1 MSLQLILPLR
11 MKKGR
16 PVSRIDLGSYIQ
28 TVDRLD
34 PLKVYGRIVEITGLT
49 IKATGLDVSIGE
61 SCKIY
66 SEKADPVDAEVV
78 GFKEG
83 KVILMATG
91 EVAGIRHGSRV
102 MPLGKNI
109 SVKVSDGL
117 IGRIIDAT
125 GNPIDNKGP
134 IEGTDCPLYS
144 LSPNPLTKKI
154 ISAPLDIGIR
164 SINGLLTCGKGQ
176 RLGIMAGSGVGKSV
190 LLGMIAKYSEAAINV
205 IALIGER
212 SREVGEFIERNL
224 GEEGLRK
231 SIIVVST
238 SDQAPLAKVRGAF
251 TATAIA
257 EYFRNAGKDV
267 LLLMDS
273 LTRVAMAQREIGL
286 AVGEPPTTR
295 GYTPSVFALLPKLLE
310 RVGTSDNSGSITGL
324 YTVLV
329 EGDDMLEPVADMS
342 RSLLDG
348 HIVLSRELA
357 MENHY
362 PSIDVLQSI
371 SRVMPNI
378 IEEKH
383 REYASKFVDT
393 LSTYKKF
400 EDMINLGAY
409 KHGTNFKVD
418 FAIKLIERIRSFLKQ
433 DMHNPIEYADS
444 LQGLYCI
451 FDEVSNEST

>member
-1 MSLQLILPLR
+1 MTTINLSPY
-11 MKKGR
+11 KTS
-16 PVSRIDLGSYIQ
+16 VENAE
-28 TVDRLD
+28 

-61 SCKIY
+61 ACKIY
-66 SEKADPVDAEVV
+66 SDSASPVDAEVV

-91 EVAGIRHGSRV
+91 EVSGIRHGSRV
-102 MPLGKNI
+102 LTCGKNI
-109 SVKVSDGL
+109 SINAGDDL
-117 IGRIIDAT
+117 IGRVIDAV
-125 GNPIDNKGP
+125 GNPMDGRGP
-134 IEGTDCPLYS
+134 LTGTDYPLFGEA
-144 LSPNPLTKKI
+144 LNPLRRQGI
-154 ISAPLDIGIR
+154 REPLDIGIR
-164 SINGLLTCGKGQ
+164 AINGLLTCGKGQ
-176 RLGIMAGSGVGKSV
+176 RVGIMAGSGVGKSV
-190 LLGMIAKYSEAAINV
+190 LLGMIAKYSEAPVNV

-212 SREVGEFIERNL
+212 SREVREFIERDL
-224 GEEGLRK
+224 GEEGLKK
-231 SIIVVST
+231 SVLVVST
-238 SDQAPLAKVRGAF
+238 SEQAPLAKVRGAF

-257 EYFRNAGKDV
+257 EYFRSQGKDV

-286 AVGEPPTTR
+286 AIGEPPTTR

-310 RVGTSDNSGSITGL
+310 RVGNSEHNGSITGL

-342 RSLLDG
+342 RSVLDG

-371 SRVMPNI
+371 SRVMPNVI
-378 IEEKH
+378 DQRH
-383 REYASKFVDT
+383 REYAGKFIDA

-409 KHGTNFKVD
+409 KPGSNFKVD
-418 FAIKLIERIRSFLKQ
+418 YAIKLIERLKAYLKQ
-433 DMHNPIEYADS
+433 DMRELIDFTDS
-444 LQGLYCI
+444 VQGMFGI
-451 FDEVSNEST
+451 FDEMENENA

>member
-1 MSLQLILPLR
+1 MS
-11 MKKGR
+11 K
-16 PVSRIDLGSYIQ
+16 IDLGSYIE
-28 TVDRLD
+28 TVESFD

-66 SEKADPVDAEVV
+66 SDKAEPVDAEVV

-109 SVKVSDGL
+109 SVKVCDGL

-125 GNPIDNKGP
+125 GNPIDGKGP
-134 IEGTDCPLYS
+134 VSGKDCPLYS
-144 LSPNPLTKKI
+144 LSPNPLTRKI
-154 ISAPLDIGIR
+154 IDEPLDIGIR

-176 RLGIMAGSGVGKSV
+176 RIGIMSGSGVGKSV
-190 LLGMIAKYSEAAINV
+190 LLSMIAKYSEAAVNV

-224 GEEGLRK
+224 GEEGLKK
-231 SIIVVST
+231 SIVVVST

-257 EYFRNAGKDV
+257 EYFRNAGRDV

-342 RSLLDG
+342 RAILDG

-383 REYASKFVDT
+383 REYAVKFIDT

-409 KHGTNFKVD
+409 KHGSNFKVD
-418 FAIKLIERIRSFLKQ
+418 YTIKMIDRIKKYLKQ
-433 DMHNPIEYADS
+433 DMHTHIDYADS

-451 FDEVSNEST
+451 FDEGENEGT

>member
-1 MSLQLILPLR
+1 M
-11 MKKGR
+11 MKTGR
-16 PVSRIDLGSYIQ
+16 AMSRIDLGSYIQ
-28 TVDRLD
+28 TVDSLD

-66 SEKADPVDAEVV
+66 SEKAEPVDAEVV

-109 SVKVSDGL
+109 SIKVSDSL

-125 GNPIDNKGP
+125 GNPLDGKGP
-134 IEGTDCPLYS
+134 ITGMDCPLHS
-144 LSPNPLTKKI
+144 LSPNPLSKKI
-154 ISAPLDIGIR
+154 ISEPLDIGIR

-176 RLGIMAGSGVGKSV
+176 RIGIMAGSGVGKSV
-190 LLGMIAKYSEAAINV
+190 LLGMIAKYSEAEVNV

-212 SREVGEFIERNL
+212 SREVGEFVERNL
-224 GEEGLRK
+224 GEEGLKK
-231 SIIVVST
+231 SIVVVST

-257 EYFRNAGKDV
+257 EYFRDAGKDV

-310 RVGTSDNSGSITGL
+310 RVGTSNNSGSITGL

-342 RSLLDG
+342 RSILDG
-348 HIVLSRELA
+348 HIVLSRDLA

-378 IEEKH
+378 IEKKH
-383 REYASKFVDT
+383 KEFASKFVDT

-409 KHGTNFKVD
+409 KHGSNFKVD
-418 FAIKLIERIRSFLKQ
+418 FAIKLIERIKSYLKQ
-433 DMHNPIEYADS
+433 DMHNPIDYSDS

-451 FDEVSNEST
+451 FDEAMNEST

>member
-1 MSLQLILPLR
+1 
-11 MKKGR
+11 MKKR
-16 PVSRIDLGSYIQ
+16 IAVSRIDLGAYIQ

-66 SEKADPVDAEVV
+66 SEKAEPVDAEVV

-125 GNPIDNKGP
+125 GNPLDGKGP

-154 ISAPLDIGIR
+154 ISEPLDIGVR

-176 RLGIMAGSGVGKSV
+176 RIGIMAGSGVGKSV
-190 LLGMIAKYSEAAINV
+190 LLGMIAKYSEAAVNV

-212 SREVGEFIERNL
+212 SREVGEFVERNL
-224 GEEGLRK
+224 GEEGLKK
-231 SIIVVST
+231 SIVVVST

-257 EYFRNAGKDV
+257 EYFRDAGKDV

-310 RVGTSDNSGSITGL
+310 RVGTSNNSGSITGL

-342 RSLLDG
+342 RSILDG

-409 KHGTNFKVD
+409 KHGSNFKVD
-418 FAIKLIERIRSFLKQ
+418 FAIKLIEKIKSYLKQ
-433 DMHNPIEYADS
+433 DMHNLIDYPDS

-451 FDEVSNEST
+451 FDEVTNEST